1 MMMMMM
7 MMMMIWNNFIIL
19 ELCLRRRI
27 VKREKWCKSR
37 DCLRDKVAACN
48 STVAQRLRLCRAIKG
63 RTRARQNRRC
73 DVGLSR
79 RSSLVW
85 IWCADERRLSRTVAS
100 RCVSIVPP
108 ARTPPYQICAPPPA
122 AGGVPMGNGPSAG
135 GPEFQAEN
143 FLTVFSLHWKLGHQ
157 NIKR

>member
-1 MMMMMM
+1 MQINDDDDDDDDDDMEQFHHFGTVFAKEDRETRKVVQKPCLFMRQSRSVQ
-7 MMMMIWNNFIIL
+7 L
-19 ELCLRRRI
+19 ESRAASATL
-27 VKREKWCKSR
+27 SR
-37 DCLRDKVAACN
+37 DSGALV
-48 STVAQRLRLCRAIKG
+48 
-63 RTRARQNRRC
+63 RQNRRC

-135 GPEFQAEN
+135 GPEFQAEH
-143 FLTVFSLHWKLGHQ
+143 FLTVFSLQ
-157 NIKR
+157 